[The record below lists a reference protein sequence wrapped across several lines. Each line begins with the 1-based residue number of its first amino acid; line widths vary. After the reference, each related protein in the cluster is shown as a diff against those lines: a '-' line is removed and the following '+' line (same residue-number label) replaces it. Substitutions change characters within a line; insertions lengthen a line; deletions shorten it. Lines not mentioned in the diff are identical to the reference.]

1 MQIDN
6 EIRKTIHKQNK
17 FNRERKKNH
26 LENPNSK
33 AKEYN
38 ELKFCTLFYLYRVI
52 FRFSMFCQFLLHS
65 SVAKK

>member
-6 EIRKTIHKQNK
+6 EIRKTIYKQNK

-38 ELKFCTLFYLYRVI
+38 ELNEIQNTEH
-52 FRFSMFCQFLLHS
+52 QQQT
-65 SVAKK
+65 